1 MADRIVAFLSGG
13 GGMVPTQGAGG
24 STASGD
30 VPGLYMA
37 ALMQR
42 VVPQLKAMEES
53 EARFSASGSRHSSGK
68 SLSDEARASLT
79 GLSEEV
85 FSGLAK
91 EGGEAAALAEQQ
103 VDCCT
108 LQVVST
114 KVAQGEL
121 AVGGRGGP
129 PQRNI

>member
-1 MADRIVAFLSGG
+1 
-13 GGMVPTQGAGG
+13 
-24 STASGD
+24 
-30 VPGLYMA
+30 MA

-79 GLSEEV
+79 RLSEAV

-91 EGGEAAALAEQQ
+91 EGCDAAALAEQQ

-129 PQRNI
+129 TANEQPGPRLKLSTHVLGMLRPVLFSSVVQSAALCL